1 MNQDTI
7 CAIATAQGGA
17 IGCIRVS
24 GPDAIEITSRIFTP
38 ARKGKKLKDA
48 KPYTLTFGH
57 IHEEENIID
66 EVLVSLFRAPHSY
79 TGEDSTEIM
88 CHGSSYI
95 LQKVLQ
101 LLIGNGCR
109 LAAPGEYTQRAFL
122 GGKMDL
128 SQAEAVADII
138 ASSSR
143 ASHALAAN
151 QMRGGYSEA
160 FDTLREKLLH
170 LTSLLELELDF
181 SEEEV
186 EFADRTQ
193 LRDTMRQIKERIDA
207 LRSSFSLG
215 NAIKEGVAVAI
226 VGAPNVGKSTLL
238 NRLLNEERA
247 MVSDIAGTTRDVIE
261 ETLNI
266 DGLPFRF
273 IDTAGIRETDDPLE
287 SMGIERT
294 YDRIGKAAVVLL
306 VADARDDAEEISA
319 LYAGIPLRA
328 EQRLIIVLNKC
339 DRLDAQELAS
349 KQATLRERI
358 SVPVEWLSAKFETHL
373 DGLLRSL
380 RESVRTDDLDN
391 AGATVVFNAR
401 HHEALLHASESLARA
416 RQGIE
421 EGLPGDL
428 LSQDIREVLHHLGT
442 ITGEITTN
450 DILGS
455 IFSRFCVGK

>member
-1 MNQDTI
+1 
-7 CAIATAQGGA
+7 
-17 IGCIRVS
+17 
-24 GPDAIEITSRIFTP
+24 
-38 ARKGKKLKDA
+38 
-48 KPYTLTFGH
+48 
-57 IHEEENIID
+57 
-66 EVLVSLFRAPHSY
+66 
-79 TGEDSTEIM
+79 
-88 CHGSSYI
+88 
-95 LQKVLQ
+95 
-101 LLIGNGCR
+101 
-109 LAAPGEYTQRAFL
+109 
-122 GGKMDL
+122 MDL
-128 SQAEAVADII
+128 SQAEAVADVI
-138 ASSSR
+138 ASDNR
-143 ASHALAAN
+143 AAHDLAFR
-151 QMRGGYSEA
+151 QMRGGYSDE
-160 FDTLREKLLH
+160 FGQLREKLVH
-170 LTSLLELELDF
+170 LVSLLELELDF
-181 SEEEV
+181 GEEDV
-186 EFADRTQ
+186 EFADREQ
-193 LRDTMRQIKERIDA
+193 LLEILTAVERKITR
-207 LRSSFSLG
+207 LISSFALG
-215 NAIKEGVAVAI
+215 NSVKNGIPVAI
-226 VGAPNVGKSTLL
+226 AGAPNVGKSTLL
-238 NRLLNEERA
+238 NALLKEDRA
-247 MVSDIAGTTRDVIE
+247 LVSDIAGTTRDVIE

-455 IFSRFCVGK
+455 IFSRFCIGK

>member
-1 MNQDTI
+1 MSQSDIINSRQIQWFPGHMTKTLRLMEKEIRNVDCVLQILDARIPLSSLNPEIERITAGKPHLYVLNKSDLADPEI
-7 CAIATAQGGA
+7 TKQWLAYFKSAGAGCIAMDSKQRGRATATKGLIEKELSALMERRRSRGMVGA
-17 IGCIRVS
+17 AIRV
-24 GPDAIEITSRIFTP
+24 
-38 ARKGKKLKDA
+38 
-48 KPYTLTFGH
+48 
-57 IHEEENIID
+57 
-66 EVLVSLFRAPHSY
+66 
-79 TGEDSTEIM
+79 M
-88 CHGSSYI
+88 
-95 LQKVLQ
+95 
-101 LLIGNGCR
+101 
-109 LAAPGEYTQRAFL
+109 
-122 GGKMDL
+122 
-128 SQAEAVADII
+128 
-138 ASSSR
+138 
-143 ASHALAAN
+143 
-151 QMRGGYSEA
+151 
-160 FDTLREKLLH
+160 
-170 LTSLLELELDF
+170 
-181 SEEEV
+181 
-186 EFADRTQ
+186 
-193 LRDTMRQIKERIDA
+193 
-207 LRSSFSLG
+207 
-215 NAIKEGVAVAI
+215 I
-226 VGAPNVGKSTLL
+226 VGIPNVGKSTLL
-238 NRLLNEERA
+238 NALLKEDRA
-247 MVSDIAGTTRDVIE
+247 LVSDIAGTTRDVIE

>member
-1 MNQDTI
+1 M
-7 CAIATAQGGA
+7 AQ
-17 IGCIRVS
+17 
-24 GPDAIEITSRIFTP
+24 
-38 ARKGKKLKDA
+38 
-48 KPYTLTFGH
+48 
-57 IHEEENIID
+57 
-66 EVLVSLFRAPHSY
+66 
-79 TGEDSTEIM
+79 
-88 CHGSSYI
+88 
-95 LQKVLQ
+95 
-101 LLIGNGCR
+101 
-109 LAAPGEYTQRAFL
+109 PGEFTIRAYL
-122 GGKMDL
+122 AGKLDL

-151 QMRGGYSEA
+151 QMRGGYSAA

-170 LTSLLELELDF
+170 LTSQLELELDF

-238 NRLLNEERA
+238 NRLLSEERA

-455 IFSRFCVGK
+455 IFSRFCIGK

>member
-1 MNQDTI
+1 MTNERNETI
-7 CAIATAQGGA
+7 AAVATGTGGA
-17 IGCIRVS
+17 VALIRISGERAVPIGDALFRSIQGKPLSTQKGYTIHYGTIRDGEAV
-24 GPDAIEITSRIFTP
+24 
-38 ARKGKKLKDA
+38 
-48 KPYTLTFGH
+48 
-57 IHEEENIID
+57 ID
-66 EVLVSLFRAPHSY
+66 EVLISLFRGPHSY
-79 TGEDSTEIM
+79 TGEDMIEIS
-88 CHGSSYI
+88 CHASDYI
-95 LQKVLQ
+95 LRRVME
-101 LLIGNGCR
+101 
-109 LAAPGEYTQRAFL
+109 LAIRHGARTARPGEFTLRAFL
-122 GGKMDL
+122 AGKMDL
-128 SQAEAVADII
+128 SQAEAVADVI
-138 ASSSR
+138 ASDNR
-143 ASHALAAN
+143 AAHDLAFR
-151 QMRGGYSEA
+151 QMRGGYSDE
-160 FDTLREKLLH
+160 FGQLREKLVH
-170 LTSLLELELDF
+170 LVSLLELELDF
-181 SEEEV
+181 GEEAV
-186 EFADRTQ
+186 ERKITR
-193 LRDTMRQIKERIDA
+193 LI
-207 LRSSFSLG
+207 SSFALG
-215 NAIKEGVAVAI
+215 NSVKNGIPVAI
-226 VGAPNVGKSTLL
+226 AGAPNVGKSTLL
-238 NRLLNEERA
+238 NALLKEDRA
-247 MVSDIAGTTRDVIE
+247 LVSDIAGTTRDVIE